1 MEDIYIS
8 ENESIDDLQLKG
20 IKLIQKKE
28 NFRFG
33 VDAVLLANYTVVRN
47 GENVIDLCSGTGIV
61 PFILVGKTNAKHI
74 TGIEIMDDM
83 VEMANRSVKYNE
95 MNDKIEFIQ
104 RDLKD
109 VSFLKTLEKADI
121 VTVNP
126 PYKLKNSGLVNNNN
140 KNAIAR
146 HEICCTLEDVI
157 AAAKVLLKSNGKL
170 FMIHRPERLADILC
184 TMRKYKI
191 EPKRIRMVHSNYE
204 KPPSMVLIE
213 GFNNG
218 GVFLKWDIPLYI
230 YNMDGEYS
238 SEINKMYC
246 RVTPNIK

>member
-1 MEDIYIS
+1 MNDIYIS
-8 ENESIDDLQLKG
+8 ENETVDDLQLKG

-28 NFRFG
+28 VFRFG
-33 VDAVLLANYTVVRN
+33 VDAVLLANYTVVRKK
-47 GENVIDLCSGTGIV
+47 ENIIDLCSGTGIV
-61 PFILVGKTNAKHI
+61 PFILAGKTDANHI
-74 TGIEIMDDM
+74 TGIEIIHDM
-83 VEMANRSVKYNE
+83 VEMADRSVKYNK
-95 MNDKIEFIQ
+95 MDGKIEFIQ

-109 VSFLKTLEKADI
+109 VSFLKTLEKTDI

-126 PYKLKNSGLVNNNN
+126 PYKLKNSGIVNNNEN
-140 KNAIAR
+140 NAIAR

-157 AAAKVLLKSNGKL
+157 IAAKVVLKSNGRL

-191 EPKRIRMVHSNYE
+191 EPKCIRMVHSNYE

-213 GFNNG
+213 GLNNG
-218 GVFLKWDIPLYI
+218 GVFLKWDAPLYI
-230 YNMDGEYS
+230 YNIDGEYS

-246 RVTPNIK
+246 RSEM